1 MAGKSNSQQP
11 SGSTQTKLNGLDLI
25 GKLCP
30 EGVVDVVNYYLLN
43 RKLRGLVS
51 PIGGLFMV
59 DGFRVHIQADENQR
73 LESGGVSRYNVK
85 IEEGEVQYKEIPSE
99 VIRPIVE
106 QLRVQKKGF
115 EDDIEA
121 IESLMADDEKAVSE
135 QNTILERLE
144 AEKLVEEDEARLD
157 AIASEIEDATNKKL
171 AHEQNLTTARQ
182 ALGEKKGLLLNVDE
196 NLATELE
203 TGEFEPSVKLERIN
217 KQFPFETFV
226 S

>member
-30 EGVVDVVNYYLLN
+30 QSVVDVVNYYLLN
-43 RKLRGLVS
+43 RKLKGLVP
-51 PIGGLFMV
+51 PIGGVFMV
-59 DGFRVHIQADENQR
+59 DGFRVHLQPDEGQR
-73 LESGGVSRYNVK
+73 LEPGGVTRYSVK
-85 IEEGEVQYKEIPSE
+85 IEEGEVQYEEIPSE
-99 VIRPIVE
+99 TIRPIVE
-106 QLRVQKKGF
+106 QLQIQKKGF
-115 EDDIEA
+115 EEDIAA
-121 IESLMADDEKAVSE
+121 IESLMEDDEKAVSE
-135 QNTILERLE
+135 QGVILERLE

-196 NLATELE
+196 NLAAELE
-203 TGEFEPSVKLERIN
+203 TGELEQSVKLERIN
-217 KQFPFETFV
+217 KQFPFETLV